1 MKKILGLSFI
11 VITTSP
17 LVALADLGEADL
29 ENNESFV
36 SSEVHNAYCKV
47 SGNKCTITFVD
58 GKMKV
63 DNSSGI
69 HSSQIIS
76 INREPVPT
84 NKPCFLCS
92 EKEKFRQG
100 SDEFLITYTRED
112 GSKARAK
119 FLFTPGNGG
128 GDKLKRDIE
137 HWLGQKL
144 RKIGPSIKLEL

>member
-1 MKKILGLSFI
+1 MGPSSYAMFLGNVTIKSSQNL
-11 VITTSP
+11 
-17 LVALADLGEADL
+17 L